1 MTIMKNAI
9 GKEHSAT
16 HDCYLRLRQMILTGA
31 VAPGAKLKI
40 EDLRQQLQ
48 SGASPVRE
56 ALSLLTS
63 DLLVER
69 LDQRGFRSAPISKE
83 NFEEIL
89 RLRCSLE
96 DMALRASIGNATE
109 AWEEALV
116 LSYHRMVRAKK
127 QGGPDVEITHKD
139 FHLALL
145 ANAKMP
151 TLLRY
156 CNQLYDL
163 NIRYRFL
170 ASEGPGYG
178 KRSIATEHEA
188 IFNAAIDRDAD
199 AASDALMDHYHKTG
213 RYLSHLIEA

>member
-1 MTIMKNAI
+1 MTIMKTAI

-16 HDCYLRLRQMILTGA
+16 HGCYLRLRDMILTGE
-31 VAPGAKLKI
+31 VPPGSKLKI
-40 EDLRQQLQ
+40 EELRNHLQ

-69 LDQRGFRSAPISKE
+69 LDQRGFRAAPVNKD

-96 DMALRASIGNATE
+96 DMALRASIENATE
-109 AWEEALV
+109 DWEEALV
-116 LSYHRMVRAKK
+116 LSYHRMVRTKK
-127 QGGPDVEITHKD
+127 SDSPDMEDAHKA

-145 ANAKMP
+145 SNAKMP

-178 KRSIATEHEA
+178 ERSIAAEHEG
-188 IFNAAIDRDAD
+188 IFNAAVDRDAN
-199 AASDALMDHYHKTG
+199 AASDALMDHYRKTG
-213 RYLSHLIEA
+213 RYLSHLMQN